1 MSPWPH
7 ALAVASA
14 DLGALLRVRD
24 LRSSALSL
32 SLRSSNGV
40 EMVGTSR
47 SSDGGEQG
55 GARSEHCGAA
65 AAGKEKEE
73 RDETGN
79 CARLGDLGYTSAGG
93 VLRKIV
99 RVFLQNG
106 YAIKFCLLDFGKV
119 RGFFFAKKPE
129 RRPGLRV
136 DSIKVRGFF

>member
-93 VLRKIV
+93 VLRKIL

-106 YAIKFCLLDFGKV
+106 YAIKFCLLRVEIKFT
-119 RGFFFAKKPE
+119 RGL
-129 RRPGLRV
+129 G
-136 DSIKVRGFF
+136 S

>member
-93 VLRKIV
+93 VLRKTV
-99 RVFLQNG
+99 MLSNF
-106 YAIKFCLLDFGKV
+106 A
-119 RGFFFAKKPE
+119 FFALK
-129 RRPGLRV
+129 
-136 DSIKVRGFF
+136 